1 MSQQTEEMNVLR
13 KKVDKKKD
21 KSVNQKKIIAE
32 YEQQTIKTN
41 EEKQMMEKKLLQA
54 KLKIENAQT
63 EQEKEK
69 QMTEKKL
76 LQAKLKLENAQSE

>member
-1 MSQQTEEMNVLR
+1 MNVLR

-21 KSVNQKKIIAE
+21 KSVNQKKLIAE
-32 YEQQTIKTN
+32 YEQHSLQTN

-54 KLKIENAQT
+54 KQKIENAQT

-69 QMTEKKL
+69 
-76 LQAKLKLENAQSE
+76 